1 MSYEANTGLGVS
13 NQYGPQELQGV
24 GNAKVEGAKEQLV
37 VQLTKQ
43 MIDDDIGL
51 DNVKLPAGAL
61 ILNAYYEGED
71 AFTMTGTSPTILLGT
86 DGSEVTNGLVIS
98 EAIAEAT
105 GAADVTATLTGTWD
119 AKLAAET
126 TLGLAI
132 GGSDTP
138 LITVDGK
145 AKIIVEYL
153 RG

>member
-1 MSYEANTGLGVS
+1 MTFENSAGLGVS
-13 NQYGPQELQGV
+13 NHYGERELQGV

-51 DNVKLPAGAL
+51 DNVTLPAGSL
-61 ILNAYYEGED
+61 ILNAFYEGED
-71 AFTMTGTSPTILLGT
+71 AFTLTGTTPTILLGT
-86 DGSEVTNGLVIS
+86 DGSEATNGLVIS

-105 GAADVTATLTGTWD
+105 GAADVTATLTGTWA
-119 AKLAAET
+119 AKFAAET
-126 TLGLAI
+126 ILGLAL
-132 GGSDTP
+132 GGSTP
-138 LITVDGK
+138 VITVDGK